1 MTKPRAI
8 IIGGSVG
15 GLFAANLLRSTGW
28 DAVVFERNTEE
39 LAGRGAG
46 ISTHPQLHEV
56 MKRLG
61 IPFDDSMGISVDKVV
76 FIDNKGVTY
85 DTRDTVRVMSSW
97 GRIYRSL
104 RDKLPDGSYRLS
116 MNLVNVEQ
124 DADGVT
130 AIFANGQR
138 ERGDLLIGADGGR
151 STVREKMQ
159 PGVLPS
165 YAGYVAWRAML
176 DEKDVP
182 PHIHA
187 EIFDRYTYCLPPGE
201 LFLAYPVPG
210 RNNETQPGHRA
221 YNIVWYRPTEPRRL
235 ADLCTDATGRN
246 HGTAIPPPMIRP
258 DVVADM
264 KATARALV
272 APQVAEIFERDPR
285 PFFQAIFDL
294 DSPKIAFGRV
304 ALLGDAA
311 FIARPHPGAGTTKA
325 AMDAAHLADS
335 IQELGLEKGLAKY
348 QREQG
353 AFGSGIV
360 KQGQRDGAYLS
371 EQLLPLEQRKNKALT
386 WPVDDLMN
394 DHNGRSEALR
404 KVLEASRAVAE

>member
-1 MTKPRAI
+1 MAKPRAI

-15 GLFAANLLRSTGW
+15 GLFAANMLRNIGW

-46 ISTHPQLHEV
+46 ISTHPQLHDV

-76 FIDNKGVTY
+76 FIDNKGKTY

-104 RDKLPDGSYRLS
+104 RDMLPADSYRLG

-124 DADGVT
+124 GTDGVT
-130 AIFANGQR
+130 AIFANGTR

-151 STVREKMQ
+151 STVREKML
-159 PGVLPS
+159 PNVTPS

-176 DEKDVP
+176 DEKQIP
-182 PHIHA
+182 ANIHA

-201 LFLAYPVPG
+201 LMLAYPVPG
-210 RNNETQPGHRA
+210 LNNETQPGHRA
-221 YNIVWYRPTEPRRL
+221 YNVVWYRPTQPRKL
-235 ADLCTDATGRN
+235 TDLCTDATGHS
-246 HGTAIPPPMIRP
+246 HGTSIPPPLIRP
-258 DVVADM
+258 EIITEIKD
-264 KATARALV
+264 TARALV
-272 APQVAEIFERDPR
+272 APQITEIIERDPR

-294 DSPKIAFGRV
+294 DSPKTVFGRV

-325 AMDAAHLADS
+325 SMDAEHLADS
-335 IQELGLEKGLAKY
+335 IQALGLEKGLAKY

-360 KQGQRDGAYLS
+360 KQGQRDGAYLT
-371 EQLLPLEQRKNKALT
+371 EQLLPVERRKNKALT
-386 WPVDDLMN
+386 WAVDDLMT
-394 DHNGRSEALR
+394 DHNNRSEALR
-404 KVLEASRAVAE
+404 GILEASRTVAE